1 METPNSCDNSDKLTL
16 ILNIR
21 QGTQSTTYSVSN
33 LPDWYDI
40 LGIFAIYGVV
50 AMTIFYSGLWIASK
64 YKGDQRW
71 LY

>member
-1 METPNSCDNSDKLTL
+1 L
-16 ILNIR
+16 LNIR

-33 LPDWYDI
+33 LPDWYDM

-64 YKGDQRW
+64 YKGEQK
-71 LY
+71 

>member
-1 METPNSCDNSDKLTL
+1 MEELNSCDSSDKLTIL
-16 ILNIR
+16 LNIR

-33 LPDWYDI
+33 LPDWYDM

-64 YKGDQRW
+64 YKGEQK
-71 LY
+71 

>member
-1 METPNSCDNSDKLTL
+1 METPNSCDNSDKLTIL
-16 ILNIR
+16 LNIR

-33 LPDWYDI
+33 LPDWYDM

-64 YKGDQRW
+64 YKGEQR
-71 LY
+71 

>member
-33 LPDWYDI
+33 LPDWYDM
-40 LGIFAIYGVV
+40 LGIFAIYGIV

-64 YKGDQRW
+64 YKGEQK
-71 LY
+71 

>member
-1 METPNSCDNSDKLTL
+1 MEGLNSCDNSDKLTL

-40 LGIFAIYGVV
+40 LGIFAIYGIV
-50 AMTIFYSGLWIASK
+50 AMTILYAGLWIASR
-64 YKGDQRW
+64 YMSP
-71 LY
+71 Y

>member
-1 METPNSCDNSDKLTL
+1 MEALNSCDNSDKLTL

-40 LGIFAIYGVV
+40 LGIFAIYGIV
-50 AMTIFYSGLWIASK
+50 AMTIFYAGLWIGSR
-64 YKGDQRW
+64 YIT
-71 LY
+71 

>member
-1 METPNSCDNSDKLTL
+1 MEIPNSCDENDKLTIL
-16 ILNIR
+16 LNIR

-33 LPDWYDI
+33 LPDWYDM

-64 YKGDQRW
+64 YKGEQKC

>member
-1 METPNSCDNSDKLTL
+1 MGEILNSCDNDDKLTL
-16 ILNIR
+16 LMQIR

-64 YKGDQRW
+64 YKGDQR
-71 LY
+71 

>member
-1 METPNSCDNSDKLTL
+1 MEIPNSCDENDKLTIL
-16 ILNIR
+16 LNIR

-33 LPDWYDI
+33 LPDWYDM

-64 YKGDQRW
+64 YKGEQK
-71 LY
+71 

>member
-1 METPNSCDNSDKLTL
+1 MEELINSCDNNDKLTL
-16 ILNIR
+16 LLNIR

-64 YKGDQRW
+64 YKGDQR
-71 LY
+71 

>member
-33 LPDWYDI
+33 LPSWYDI
-40 LGIFAIYGVV
+40 LGIFAIYGIV
-50 AMTIFYSGLWIASK
+50 AMTIFYAGLWIASR
-64 YKGDQRW
+64 YMSP
-71 LY
+71 Y

>member
-40 LGIFAIYGVV
+40 LAIFAIYGIV
-50 AMTIFYSGLWIASK
+50 AMVIFYAGLWIGSR
-64 YKGDQRW
+64 YTT
-71 LY
+71 

>member
-40 LGIFAIYGVV
+40 LGIFAIYGIV
-50 AMTIFYSGLWIASK
+50 AMTIFYAGLWIASR
-64 YKGDQRW
+64 YMSP
-71 LY
+71 Y